1 MPKPLPLPDNF
12 NPETFMLSKVTE
24 NGVFHESRQG
34 ASFAARL
41 VANGAPE
48 DLELAHK
55 VLAAVLRAQERHPD
69 DPHYGNFMWM
79 IEDTVVQDLNAVEF
93 NLEHLIPMMLQHAER
108 LSPEMQ
114 VRVLE
119 AIRLGLDEIRRLDVL
134 PVYTNITLLDILNT
148 CLGGELLGDT
158 TVAQRG
164 YNKLV
169 LWMAL
174 TDRQGHPFEYNSP
187 TYGAVDI
194 RVLGRL
200 AALVRHADTRIRART
215 ALARL
220 GLSAALHIHTAT
232 GRWAGPH
239 SRAYHPSVVCETE
252 PEIAMLRRWIAEDIL
267 PAWIAD
273 ALDARPETFQVD
285 ETAFAERQLGL
296 TTFHSPSF
304 ALGVSVK
311 EAGGQSDVMMC
322 HYERPGA
329 DRPGEPGPERPGVLY
344 TRYLTD
350 DKWLGDF
357 YHATDR
363 TTSRNLV
370 EEGQFYGVQRGNR
383 AIGLY
388 TVGRLGTIHSAKAA
402 FIWTQREWIDEIWVG
417 ERRVEVLP
425 AEVPPGEVVVIGSGK
440 VFFALLPLTR
450 TDLGRDAP
458 MRLVERAGELVLEI
472 YNYLGPEKG
481 FWEMGWPGAFYKGK
495 PQCGIYL
502 EVAERSVYPDG
513 CAFGQ
518 VVASG
523 SLVDAT
529 AAPFTYAAEGE
540 RLWTVEYTR
549 AGQTLGIEVD
559 LMAWALKR
567 RWTQNGELGWPM
579 LESQVAR
586 QSRDGHIE
594 VGDAT
599 LDCGK
604 ESAWLF
610 ASPSTGRYV
619 AAYHGLLPAP
629 LALTTPGGTV
639 EIPAMGTGVVVW
651 NKGEVTVEA
660 LNV

>member
-1 MPKPLPLPDNF
+1 DGESRLTPLPLPENF
-12 NPETFMLSKVTE
+12 NPETYLIAKTTE
-24 NGVFHESRQG
+24 NGIFHESRQG

-55 VLAAVLRAQERHPD
+55 VLDVVLRAQERHPD

-93 NLEHLIPMMLQHAER
+93 NLEHLIPMMLQHADC
-108 LSPEMQ
+108 LSPEMRD
-114 VRVLE
+114 RVLD

-148 CLGGELLGDT
+148 CLGGELLDDADI
-158 TVAQRG
+158 AQRG
-164 YNKLV
+164 YSKLA

-174 TDRQGHPFEYNSP
+174 TDQQGHPFEYNSP
-187 TYGAVDI
+187 TYSAVTI
-194 RVLGRL
+194 RALARL
-200 AALVRHADTRIRART
+200 ASLTCHADTRIRART

-220 GLSAALHIHTAT
+220 GLSAVLHIHAAT
-232 GRWAGPH
+232 GRWTGPH

-252 PEIAMLRRWIAEDIL
+252 AEVAMLRRWIADGTL

-273 ALDARPETFQVD
+273 ALDARPAAFQVD

-311 EAGGQSDVMMC
+311 EAGGQSNVMMC
-322 HYERPGA
+322 HYDRPGA
-329 DRPGEPGPERPGVLY
+329 NRPGVLY
-344 TRYLTD
+344 TRYLTN

-363 TTSRNLV
+363 TKSRNLV
-370 EEGQFYGVQRGNR
+370 EEGQFYGVQQGNR

-402 FIWTQREWIDEIWVG
+402 FIWTQRTLVDEIWVG
-417 ERRVEVLP
+417 DQRIESLP
-425 AEVPPGEVVVIGSGK
+425 VDVPSGK
-440 VFFALLPLTR
+440 VVVVGSGNALFAVLPLTH
-450 TDLGRDAP
+450 TDMGRDAP
-458 MRLVERAGELVLEI
+458 IRLVERAGDLVLEI

-495 PQCGIYL
+495 PQCGVYL
-502 EVAERSVYPDG
+502 EVAERAAYSDG
-513 CAFGQ
+513 RAFGQ
-518 VVASG
+518 TVASG
-523 SLVDAT
+523 ALLDET
-529 AAPFTYAAEGE
+529 GAPFTYTAEGE
-540 RLWTVEYTR
+540 RLWTVEYGR
-549 AGQTLGIEVD
+549 DGQTLGIEVD

-567 RWTQNGELGWPM
+567 RWTQDGDLGWPM
-579 LESQVAR
+579 LESPVAR
-586 QSRDGHIE
+586 QSRTGHIE
-594 VGDAT
+594 VGGAT
-599 LDCGK
+599 LDCAT

-610 ASPSTGRYV
+610 ASPATGHYV
-619 AAYHGLLPAP
+619 AAYHGLMPAP
-629 LALTTPGGTV
+629 LTLTTPGGTV
-639 EIPAMGTGVVVW
+639 EIPVMGTGVVVW
-651 NKGEVTVEA
+651 DNGEVAVDA
-660 LNV
+660 LDVGVPS